1 MKYIYLHGL
10 GQTPDSWNAIL
21 NELHSP
27 EAVLCPNLAELI
39 PGGNAD
45 YSSLYT
51 AFSDLCAH
59 TDEELVLCGLSLGSV
74 LALNYAIDHPER
86 VKALVLIAP
95 QYKMP
100 RTLLKL
106 QNLLFHFMP
115 KSAFA
120 QTGFQK
126 ADFIRLCRSMAE
138 LDFSRSLHKITCPT
152 LILCGE
158 NDRANQKA
166 ARMLAR
172 LLKNATFQQIPNA
185 GHEVNTD
192 APERLAEILKKWKD
206 AGNSFCFFVIEN
218 HGKPDCSNN
227 DSDK

>member
-1 MKYIYLHGL
+1 MKYLYLHGL
-10 GQTPDSWNAIL
+10 GQTPDSWNKVL
-21 NELHSP
+21 KELHSP
-27 EAVLCPNLAELI
+27 ETALCPNLAKLM
-39 PGGNAD
+39 PDGNAD

-51 AFSDLCAH
+51 AFSNLCNIIN
-59 TDEELVLCGLSLGSV
+59 DELVLCGLSLGSV

-126 ADFIRLCRSMAE
+126 TDFIRLCHSMAE
-138 LDFSRSLHKITCPT
+138 LDFSRSLRKVTCPI

-158 NDRANQKA
+158 HDRANQKA
-166 ARMLAR
+166 ARMLAC
-172 LLKNATFQQIPNA
+172 LLKNAQFQLVPGA
-185 GHEVNTD
+185 GHEVNVD
-192 APERLAEILKKWKD
+192 APERLAKILKMWKD
-206 AGNSFCFFVIEN
+206 ARKFAE
-218 HGKPDCSNN
+218 
-227 DSDK
+227 

>member
-1 MKYIYLHGL
+1 MKYIFLHGL
-10 GQTPDSWNAIL
+10 GQTPDSWNRVLGYRNTSTDSICPDLARL
-21 NELHSP
+21 VHGR
-27 EAVLCPNLAELI
+27 EAKYP
-39 PGGNAD
+39 D
-45 YSSLYT
+45 LYT
-51 AFSDLCAH
+51 AFSNLCN
-59 TDEELVLCGLSLGSV
+59 TINDELVLCGLSLGSV

-115 KSAFA
+115 KSAFS

-138 LDFSRSLHKITCPT
+138 LDFSRSLHKVTCPV
-152 LILCGE
+152 LVLCGE
-158 NDRANQKA
+158 HDRANQKA
-166 ARMLAR
+166 ARMLAG
-172 LLKNATFQQIPNA
+172 LLKNAAFQQIPNA

-192 APERLAEILKKWKD
+192 APERLAEILKK
-206 AGNSFCFFVIEN
+206 
-218 HGKPDCSNN
+218 
-227 DSDK
+227 

>member
-1 MKYIYLHGL
+1 MKYIFLHGL
-10 GQTPDSWNAIL
+10 GQTPDSWNRVLGYL
-21 NELHSP
+21 NAPTNSICPDLAKLVHGR
-27 EAVLCPNLAELI
+27 EAK
-39 PGGNAD
+39 
-45 YSSLYT
+45 YSDLYA
-51 AFSDLCAH
+51 AFSALCD
-59 TDEELVLCGLSLGSV
+59 TINDELVLCGLSLGSV

-115 KSAFA
+115 KSAFS

-138 LDFSRSLHKITCPT
+138 LDFSRSLRKVTCPT

-158 NDRANQKA
+158 HDRANQKA
-166 ARMLAR
+166 ARMLAG
-172 LLKNATFQQIPNA
+172 LLKNAQFQQIPNV
-185 GHEVNTD
+185 GHEVNVD
-192 APERLAEILKKWKD
+192 APEALAKALH
-206 AGNSFCFFVIEN
+206 EN
-218 HGKPDCSNN
+218 
-227 DSDK
+227 

>member
-10 GQTPDSWNAIL
+10 GQTPDSWNRVLGYL
-21 NELHSP
+21 NAPTNSICPDLAKLVHGR
-27 EAVLCPNLAELI
+27 EAKYP
-39 PGGNAD
+39 D
-45 YSSLYT
+45 LYA
-51 AFSDLCAH
+51 AFSALCN
-59 TDEELVLCGLSLGSV
+59 TINNELVLCGLSLGSV

-115 KSAFA
+115 KSAFS

-138 LDFSRSLHKITCPT
+138 LDFSRSLRKVTCPV
-152 LILCGE
+152 LVLCGE
-158 NDRANQKA
+158 HDRANQKA
-166 ARMLAR
+166 ARMLAG
-172 LLKNATFQQIPNA
+172 LLKNAAFQQIPNA

-192 APERLAEILKKWKD
+192 APERLAEILKK
-206 AGNSFCFFVIEN
+206 
-218 HGKPDCSNN
+218 
-227 DSDK
+227 

>member
-10 GQTPDSWNAIL
+10 GQTPDSWNKVL
-21 NELHSP
+21 KELHSP
-27 EAVLCPNLAELI
+27 ETALCPNLAKLM
-39 PGGNAD
+39 PDGNAD

-51 AFSDLCAH
+51 AFSNLCN
-59 TDEELVLCGLSLGSV
+59 TINDELVLCGLSLGSV

-106 QNLLFHFMP
+106 QNILFRFMP
-115 KSAFA
+115 KSAFS
-120 QTGFQK
+120 QMGFQK

-138 LDFSRSLHKITCPT
+138 LDFSRSLRKVTCPT

-158 NDRANQKA
+158 HDRANQKA
-166 ARMLAR
+166 ARMLAC
-172 LLKNATFQQIPNA
+172 LLKNAQFQQIPNV
-185 GHEVNTD
+185 GHEVNVD
-192 APERLAEILKKWKD
+192 APERLAKILKMWKD
-206 AGNSFCFFVIEN
+206 ARKFAE
-218 HGKPDCSNN
+218 
-227 DSDK
+227 

>member
-10 GQTPDSWNAIL
+10 GQTPDSWNRVLGYL
-21 NELHSP
+21 NAPTNSICPDLAKLVHGR
-27 EAVLCPNLAELI
+27 EAK
-39 PGGNAD
+39 
-45 YSSLYT
+45 YSDLYA
-51 AFSDLCAH
+51 AFSALCDTIEDDL
-59 TDEELVLCGLSLGSV
+59 TLCGLSLGSV

-115 KSAFA
+115 KSAFS

-126 ADFIRLCRSMAE
+126 ADFIRLCHSMAE
-138 LDFSRSLHKITCPT
+138 LDFSRSLRKVTCPT

-158 NDRANQKA
+158 HDRANQKA
-166 ARMLAR
+166 ARMLAG
-172 LLKNATFQQIPNA
+172 LLKNTQFQLVPGA
-185 GHEVNTD
+185 GHEVNVD
-192 APERLAEILKKWKD
+192 APERLAKILKMWKD
-206 AGNSFCFFVIEN
+206 ARKFAE
-218 HGKPDCSNN
+218 
-227 DSDK
+227 

>member
-10 GQTPDSWNAIL
+10 GQTPDSWNRVLGYL
-21 NELHSP
+21 NAPTNSICPDLAKLVHGR
-27 EAVLCPNLAELI
+27 EAK
-39 PGGNAD
+39 
-45 YSSLYT
+45 YSDLYA
-51 AFSDLCAH
+51 AFSALCDTIEDDL
-59 TDEELVLCGLSLGSV
+59 TLCGLSLGSV

-115 KSAFA
+115 KSAFS

-138 LDFSRSLHKITCPT
+138 LDFSRSLRKVTCPT

-158 NDRANQKA
+158 HDRANQKA
-166 ARMLAR
+166 ARMLAC
-172 LLKNATFQQIPNA
+172 LLKNAQFQRVPGA
-185 GHEVNTD
+185 GHEVNVD
-192 APERLAEILKKWKD
+192 APERLAEILKK
-206 AGNSFCFFVIEN
+206 
-218 HGKPDCSNN
+218 
-227 DSDK
+227 